1 MASSSA
7 VGVKTKNTSAMDI
20 VPSGDVIGAEVSG
33 VDVGQLSDAE
43 FDRIEAAFNTHAVLC
58 FRDQYLTEAQ
68 LLSFGRRF
76 GEVEPH
82 FLKHYT
88 HPEHPEILLIS
99 NIKENG
105 RDIGHADAGRVW
117 HTDMSYVARPPRATM
132 LYALEVPVENGV
144 VLGDTLFSSAAD
156 AHDSLP
162 AEKQQRIAKLRA
174 IHQVA
179 GRRARTGTGQEDQAL
194 RYQQPA
200 VVHPVVRTHPHTG
213 RKCLYVSKGECEG
226 IEGIP
231 KDEARALIEE
241 LADHTVDPR
250 FRHVHRGRVR
260 DLLMWDNC
268 AVQHLASHDY
278 EWPRHRRLMHRVTG
292 GGTVPA

>member
-1 MASSSA
+1 MEIA
-7 VGVKTKNTSAMDI
+7 
-20 VPSGDVIGAEVSG
+20 PSGDVIGAEISG
-33 VDVGQLSDAE
+33 VDLAQPLSDAD
-43 FDRIEAAFNTHAVLC
+43 FGRIETAFNQHAVIC
-58 FRDQYLTEAQ
+58 FRKQQLTEPQ
-68 LLSFGRRF
+68 LIAFARRF
-76 GEVEPH
+76 GEVERI
-82 FLKHYT
+82 FLTHYA
-88 HPEHPEILLIS
+88 HPKYPEIMLVS
-99 NIKENG
+99 NIQENG

-117 HTDMSYVARPPRATM
+117 HTDMSYTARPPRATM

-144 VLGDTLFSSAAD
+144 ALGDTLFSSAAD

-162 AEKQQRIAKLRA
+162 REQQQRIAKLRA

-226 IEGIP
+226 IEGMP
-231 KDEARALIEE
+231 QDEALALIDE

-250 FRHVHRGRVR
+250 FQHIHRWRVH

-268 AVQHLASHDY
+268 TVQHLASLDY
-278 EWPRHRRLMHRVTG
+278 QWPKHRRLMHRVTVD
-292 GGTVPA
+292 GTVPV

>member
-1 MASSSA
+1 LES
-7 VGVKTKNTSAMDI
+7 
-20 VPSGDVIGAEVSG
+20 VPSQDVIGAEIYG
-33 VDVGQLSDAE
+33 ADLTQPLSDAE
-43 FDRIEAAFNTHAVLC
+43 FGRIEAAFNKHAVLC
-58 FRDQYLTEAQ
+58 FRDQQ
-68 LLSFGRRF
+68 LSEPQLIAFARRF
-76 GEVEPH
+76 GEVERI
-82 FLKHYT
+82 FLTHYA
-88 HPEHPEILLIS
+88 HSKYPEIMLVS

-105 RDIGHADAGRVW
+105 HDIGHADAGRVW
-117 HTDMSYVARPPRATM
+117 HTDMSYTARPPRATM
-132 LYALEVPVENGV
+132 LYALEVPVENGR

-162 AEKQQRIAKLRA
+162 QEKQQGIAKLRA

-226 IEGIP
+226 IEGMP
-231 KDEARALIEE
+231 QDEALSLLEE
-241 LADHTVDPR
+241 LADHTVDAR
-250 FRHVHRGRVR
+250 FRHTHRWRVR

-278 EWPRHRRLMHRVTG
+278 EWPTHRRLMHRVTV
-292 GGTVPA
+292 GGTVPV